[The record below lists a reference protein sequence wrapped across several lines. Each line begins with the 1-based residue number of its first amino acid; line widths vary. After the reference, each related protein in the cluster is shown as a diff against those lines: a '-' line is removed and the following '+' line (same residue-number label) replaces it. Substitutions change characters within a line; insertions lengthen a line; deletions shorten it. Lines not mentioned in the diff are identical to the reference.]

1 MERVELHFHLLPGV
15 DDGPRDLAAALEL
28 ARATVADGT
37 RLLTVTP
44 HAHQIDFAT
53 IPARVRRMQAALDA
67 AGIDLQVR
75 GGAELMWSDIAG
87 RHDDE
92 LDSVGQGPP
101 DRRWLLFEAPLPGT
115 GPLAAFEA
123 TARELRE
130 RGFGLLIGHPERSPE
145 LMAAPAVVRR
155 LLAAGDRLQVNGSS
169 LVGYHGPRPRAH
181 ALELV
186 RSGRVT
192 VIASDA
198 HQPVERGPTH
208 GPAVAVLRR
217 HGIAPD
223 DAERLVAAGPRA
235 LLEHGIAPARRMAA

>member
-1 MERVELHFHLLPGV
+1 MDRVELHFHLLPGV
-15 DDGPRDLAAALEL
+15 DDGPRDLATALDL

-37 RLLTVTP
+37 RLLTCTP
-44 HAHQIDFAT
+44 HAHEIDFAT
-53 IPARVRRMQAALDA
+53 IPGRVRRMQAALDA

-75 GGAELMWSDIAG
+75 AGAELMWSDVANLD
-87 RHDDE
+87 DDE
-92 LDSVGQGPP
+92 LDSVGHGPR
-101 DRRWLLFEAPLPGT
+101 DRRWVLFEAPLPDA

-123 TARELRE
+123 VARELRE

-145 LMAAPAVVRR
+145 LIAAPAALER

-169 LVGYHGPRPRAH
+169 LIGYHGPRPRAA

-198 HQPVERGPTH
+198 HQPVDRGPSLTA
-208 GPAVAVLRR
+208 AVDVLVR
-217 HGIAPD
+217 HGVAPH
-223 DAERLVAAGPRA
+223 DAERLVSAGPRA
-235 LLEHGIAPARRMAA
+235 LLEHGIAPARRIAA